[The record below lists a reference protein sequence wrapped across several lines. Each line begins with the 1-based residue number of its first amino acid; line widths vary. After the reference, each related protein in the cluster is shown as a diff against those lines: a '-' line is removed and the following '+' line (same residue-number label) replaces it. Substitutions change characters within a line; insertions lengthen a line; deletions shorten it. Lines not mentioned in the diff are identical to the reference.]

1 MNTSYTLTAKI
12 LHWIM
17 AALFIFVWCVG
28 FYSDHFILSNTD
40 TLRHTLI
47 GLHKNIATTI
57 IFLFCIRLF
66 WRYTH
71 PVPDLPH
78 TMSPHLKKLT
88 HFMHICLYIVLI
100 MMPVTGCLLSWSVGY
115 TAPVLYLFDLP
126 TLIHTNP
133 ELKAIIKPTHIY
145 LSWIVGIMVVG
156 HIAAALKHHFIDKDN
171 VFKSM
176 MFK

>member
-1 MNTSYTLTAKI
+1 MKTSYTLTAKI
-12 LHWIM
+12 LHWLM
-17 AALFIFVWCVG
+17 ATLFIFVWFIG
-28 FYSDHFILSNTD
+28 FYSDHFIISNTD
-40 TLRHTLI
+40 PLRSTLI

-71 PVPDLPH
+71 PVPDLPD
-78 TMSPHLKKLT
+78 TMSPTLKKLT
-88 HFMHICLYIVLI
+88 HIMHIILYMMLI
-100 MMPVTGCLLSWSVGY
+100 LMPVTGCLLSWSVGY
-115 TAPVLYLFDLP
+115 PAPVLYLFNLP
-126 TLIHTNP
+126 TLIHANP
-133 ELKAIIKPTHIY
+133 EFKAIIKPVHIY

-156 HIAAALKHHFIDKDN
+156 HIAAAFKHHFIDKDN